1 MLPLVAYTDVK
12 LQVQVSHS
20 KNKGLLRTEEPLNE
34 VFNLRLHQELWQLA
48 MHGPRQTAALRAM
61 QQTCCCGHSQL
72 LAKLWGMVLLSFVP

>member
-48 MHGPRQTAALRAM
+48 MAQGK
-61 QQTCCCGHSQL
+61 QL
-72 LAKLWGMVLLSFVP
+72 P